1 MSIKEFVAEAERC
14 SQCSYC
20 KWIPFDQIKSLR
32 FGFGC
37 PSLAYNNFNS
47 YSARGR
53 YAIILSLTKG
63 WSNYTDKVK
72 DIVYRCLNCGSCDI
86 SCKICRYNLE
96 PLAMTRELKAQLVE
110 DRQTLPQ
117 HAVVI
122 DSIKKNL
129 NTMSKPKTDRGK
141 WSEKLNIKDL
151 NQEKANIVFHT
162 GCRLS
167 YDIEQQRIA
176 RTTFTLLQK
185 AGVDF
190 GIMGNQESCCG
201 GRIYD
206 MGYRR
211 EFKECAQRNIAAWKK
226 AGVKMVVTSCADC
239 YHAIKRLYPEEG
251 SSFEVLHTVEYLA
264 QLIKDGKLK
273 LRKTVPMKIT
283 YHDPCHL
290 GRQGEPYIPWQG
302 REKKIN
308 NQIIV
313 YEPRRPRYNGAF
325 GVYDLPRKVLK
336 SINGIELIEMG
347 RIREYAWCC
356 GAGGGVREAYPDF
369 SKWTARERVEE
380 AKATGAEAI
389 VSACPWCEKNFSD
402 VISDIHEPM
411 KVFDITDLVEQA
423 I

>member
-20 KWIPFDQIKSLR
+20 KWIPFDQVKSLR
-32 FGFGC
+32 FGLGC
-37 PSLAYNNFNS
+37 PSLAYNNFTS

-53 YAIILSLTKG
+53 YAVIMSLTKG
-63 WSNYTDKVK
+63 WSSYTDKVK
-72 DIVYRCLNCGSCDI
+72 DIVFRCMNCGSCDV

-110 DRQTLPQ
+110 DGQTLPQ
-117 HAVVI
+117 HVAI
-122 DSIKKNL
+122 IESIKKDL
-129 NTMSKPKTDRGK
+129 NSMSGTKTGRGQ
-141 WSEKLNIKDL
+141 WAEGLNIKDIS
-151 NQEKANIVFHT
+151 KGKSDIVFHV

-167 YDIEQQRIA
+167 YDTAQQKVA
-176 RTTFTLLQK
+176 RTAVRLLQK
-185 AGVDF
+185 ARVDF
-190 GIMGNQESCCG
+190 GIMGDQESCCG

-211 EFKECAQRNIAAWKK
+211 EFQECAQRNITAWKK
-226 AGVKMVVTSCADC
+226 AGVKTVVTSCADC
-239 YHAIKRLYPEEG
+239 YHAIKRLYPEAG
-251 SSFEVLHTVEYLA
+251 GNFEVKHSVEYIA
-264 QLIKDGKLK
+264 QLIKEGKLK
-273 LRKTVPMKIT
+273 FRRAIPLKIT

-302 REKKIN
+302 KEKKIN

-313 YEPRRPRYNGAF
+313 YEPRRPRYNGAW
-325 GVYDLPRKVLK
+325 GVYDAPRDILK
-336 SINGIELIEMG
+336 SINGIDLVEME

-356 GAGGGVREAYPDF
+356 GAGGGVKEAYPDF
-369 SKWTARERVEE
+369 SRWTATERIEE
-380 AKATGAEAI
+380 ARATRAQAI

-402 VISDIHEPM
+402 AIGSVGDSM
-411 KVFDITDLVEQA
+411 KVYDFVELIEQA